1 MRRRPRRGAGACGAI
16 DPKRGGF
23 GCAIAVTVTSFLPK
37 LGMERLGPRP
47 NMNTKGRKHWTKSWS
62 IGMSFARRAPSWA
75 PLSCGFSAI
84 FAKTAPNRSPRSQRS
99 EEHTSELQSLMRHS
113 YAVFCLKQKNIEDL

>member
-47 NMNTKGRKHWTKSWS
+47 TMNTKGRKHWTKSWS
-62 IGMSFARRAPSWA
+62 IGMSFGRRATSWA
-75 PLSCGFSAI
+75 PLSG
-84 FAKTAPNRSPRSQRS
+84 S
-99 EEHTSELQSLMRHS
+99 EEGRVGKGCVRQGKYRGE
-113 YAVFCLKQKNIEDL
+113 AEE